1 MLNSIIFINY
11 KIEERTKTRMSDI
24 IKLLP
29 DNVANQIAAGEV
41 VQRPASAVKELLEN
55 AIDAGSNKIDLIIKD
70 AGKTLIQVVDNGC
83 GMTDTD
89 ARMCFERHA
98 TSKITSSNDLF
109 AIRTKGFRGEAL
121 ASIAAIAQV
130 EMQTRIENVD
140 LGTSIIIEGSEVK
153 SQEPI
158 ACAIG
163 TNFIIKNLFF
173 NVPARRN
180 FLKSN
185 PVETKH
191 IVDEFERVA
200 LTHPNIHFTM
210 HHNGNEVFNL
220 PSTTLRQRI
229 VNVFGKKMN
238 ERIVPIEQ
246 ETTVVNVSGYVIK
259 PEFAKRTRG
268 EQFFFVNDRF
278 IKSTYLNHAIKAAYK
293 SLISNDQFPSYFIYL
308 EVAPDFIDINIHPT
322 KTEIKFEDER
332 TVYAILN
339 SAVKNSLGKYNI
351 APSLDFEQETSF
363 NVSPLKKG
371 QEIKIPTI
379 QVDTN
384 YNPFKTSIQNNS
396 GGGSSSFKMPKSNS
410 FEQEDVNA
418 NLEFLNSVK
427 EVSESIHSSEIF
439 TESKSVEANYKEENN
454 VEIKQKFYQLHQ
466 KYILTQIRS
475 GLLMIDQQRAHQRI
489 LFEQFLS
496 KIEERNIETQKLLFP
511 QQIELTASDFAL
523 ISEMLVELN
532 NVGFEIS
539 IFGQTTLVIN
549 GLPVGVSDSEAEK
562 IIDRLLEELKH
573 NTNQTASNYQQRMA
587 MIMANSSSINAGR
600 KLEEEE
606 MEHLFNELFAC
617 ESPNYSPSGKPVI
630 IKMEEDELDQRFERK
645 R

>member
-1 MLNSIIFINY
+1 
-11 KIEERTKTRMSDI
+11 MSDI

-41 VQRPASAVKELLEN
+41 VQRPSSAVKELLEN
-55 AIDAGSNKIDLIIKD
+55 AIDAGGTKIDLIIKD

-83 GMTDTD
+83 GMTETD

-98 TSKITSSNDLF
+98 TSKITNSNDLF
-109 AIRTKGFRGEAL
+109 SIRTKGFRGEAL

-130 EMQTRIENVD
+130 EMQSKVEGVD

-158 ACAIG
+158 ACSVG

-180 FLKSN
+180 FLKST

-246 ETTVVNVSGYVIK
+246 ETTVVNVSGYIIK

-278 IKSTYLNHAIKAAYK
+278 IKSSYLNHAIKAAYK
-293 SLISNDQFPSYFIYL
+293 NLISNDQFPSYFIYL

-339 SAVKNSLGKYNI
+339 SAIKNSLGKYNI

-363 NVSPLKKG
+363 NVAPLKKG
-371 QEIKIPTI
+371 QEIKMPTI
-379 QVDTN
+379 QVDTS
-384 YNPFKTSIQNNS
+384 YNPFENTPKKSS
-396 GGGSSSFKMPKSNS
+396 GGGSSSFKMPKSSS
-410 FEQEDVNA
+410 FEQEDIDA
-418 NLEFLNSVK
+418 NLDFLASVK
-427 EVSESIHSSEIF
+427 QVSESVQPSEIF
-439 TESKSVEANYKEENN
+439 TESKSIEGDYKEENN
-454 VEIKQKFYQLHQ
+454 VEVKQKFYQLHQ
-466 KYILTQIRS
+466 KYILTQVRS

-523 ISEMLVELN
+523 ISEMIEELN

-539 IFGQTTLVIN
+539 VFGQTTIVIN

-562 IIDRLLEELKH
+562 IIERLLEELKH
-573 NTNQTASNYQQRMA
+573 SANQTTANYQQRMA

-617 ESPNYSPSGKPVI
+617 QSPNFSPSGKPVI
-630 IKMEEDELDQRFERK
+630 IKMEEEELDQRFERK
-645 R
+645 K

>member
-1 MLNSIIFINY
+1 
-11 KIEERTKTRMSDI
+11 MSDI

-41 VQRPASAVKELLEN
+41 VQRPSSAVKELLEN
-55 AIDAGSNKIDLIIKD
+55 AIDAGGSKIDLIIKD

-83 GMTDTD
+83 GMTETD

-98 TSKITSSNDLF
+98 TSKITNSNDLF

-130 EMQTRIENVD
+130 EMQSKIEGVD

-158 ACAIG
+158 ACSVG

-180 FLKSN
+180 FLKST

-278 IKSTYLNHAIKAAYK
+278 IKSSYLNHAIKAAYK
-293 SLISNDQFPSYFIYL
+293 NLISNDQFPSYFIYL

-363 NVSPLKKG
+363 NVAPLKKG
-371 QEIKIPTI
+371 QEIKMPTI
-379 QVDTN
+379 RVDTS
-384 YNPFKTSIQNNS
+384 YNPFDNTPNKST
-396 GGGSSSFKMPKSNS
+396 GGSSSSSFKMPKSSS
-410 FEQEDVNA
+410 FEQENIDA
-418 NLEFLNSVK
+418 NLDFLASVK
-427 EVSESIHSSEIF
+427 QVSETVQPSEIF
-439 TESKSVEANYKEENN
+439 AENKGIEENFKEENN
-454 VEIKQKFYQLHQ
+454 VEVKQKFYQLHH
-466 KYILTQIRS
+466 KYILTQVRS

-523 ISEMLVELN
+523 ITEMLEELN

-539 IFGQTTLVIN
+539 VFGQTTIVIN

-562 IIDRLLEELKH
+562 IIERLLEELKH
-573 NTNQTASNYQQRMA
+573 STNQTTANYQQRMA

-617 ESPNYSPSGKPVI
+617 QSPNYSPSGKPVI
-630 IKMEEDELDQRFERK
+630 IKMEEEELDQRFERK
-645 R
+645 K

>member
-1 MLNSIIFINY
+1 
-11 KIEERTKTRMSDI
+11 MSDI

-55 AIDAGSNKIDLIIKD
+55 AIDAGGTKVDLIIKD
-70 AGKTLIQVVDNGC
+70 AGKALIQVIDNGV
-83 GMTDTD
+83 GMTETD

-98 TSKITSSNDLF
+98 TSKITTSSDLF
-109 AIRTKGFRGEAL
+109 ALRTKGFRGEAL
-121 ASIAAIAQV
+121 ASIAAVAQV
-130 EMQTRIENVD
+130 EMQSRTKDNN

-153 SQEPI
+153 SQEPV
-158 ACAIG
+158 ACAVG
-163 TNFIIKNLFF
+163 TKFIVKNLFF

-180 FLKSN
+180 FLKST

-210 HHNGNEVFNL
+210 HHNGNEIFNL

-293 SLISNDQFPSYFIYL
+293 NLIANDQYPSYFIYL

-339 SAVKNSLGKYNI
+339 SAIKNSLGKYNI
-351 APSLDFEQETSF
+351 APTLDFEQETSF
-363 NVSPLKKG
+363 NVAPLKEG
-371 QEIKIPTI
+371 QEIKMPTI
-379 QVDTN
+379 KVDTT
-384 YNPFKTSIQNNS
+384 YNPFSTSEQKSTSYS
-396 GGGSSSFKMPKSNS
+396 GGGSSSSFKMPKASN
-410 FEQEDVNA
+410 FEQDEVDANFLTSIQETTTDVKNA
-418 NLEFLNSVK
+418 DIF
-427 EVSESIHSSEIF
+427 SESK
-439 TESKSVEANYKEENN
+439 TVEQNWSEENE
-454 VEIKQKFYQLHQ
+454 VEVKQKFYQLHN
-466 KYILTQIRS
+466 KYILTQVKS
-475 GLLMIDQQRAHQRI
+475 GLLLIDQQRAHQRV

-496 KIEERNIETQKLLFP
+496 KIEERSIETQKLLFP
-511 QQIELTASDFAL
+511 QQIELNASDFAL
-523 ISEMLVELN
+523 LSEVLEEMN
-532 NVGFEIS
+532 GVGFEIEV
-539 IFGQTTLVIN
+539 FGQSTLVIN
-549 GLPVGVSDSEAEK
+549 GLPVGVSDSDAEK
-562 IIDRLLEELKH
+562 ILERMLEELKH
-573 NTNQTASNYQQRMA
+573 NTNQTGANYQQRIA
-587 MIMANSSSINAGR
+587 MLMANSAGINSGR

-617 ESPNYSPSGKPVI
+617 QSPNFSPSGKPVI

>member
-1 MLNSIIFINY
+1 
-11 KIEERTKTRMSDI
+11 MSDI

-55 AIDAGSNKIDLIIKD
+55 AIDAGGTKVDLIIKD
-70 AGKTLIQVVDNGC
+70 AGKALIQVIDNGV
-83 GMTDTD
+83 GMTETD

-98 TSKITSSNDLF
+98 TSKITTSSDLF
-109 AIRTKGFRGEAL
+109 ALRTKGFRGEAL
-121 ASIAAIAQV
+121 ASIAAVAQV
-130 EMQTRIENVD
+130 EMQSRTKDND

-153 SQEPI
+153 SQEPV
-158 ACAIG
+158 ACAVG
-163 TNFIIKNLFF
+163 TKFIVKNLFF

-180 FLKSN
+180 FLKST

-210 HHNGNEVFNL
+210 HHNGNEIFNL

-293 SLISNDQFPSYFIYL
+293 NLIANDQYPSYFIYL

-339 SAVKNSLGKYNI
+339 SAIKNSLGKYNI
-351 APSLDFEQETSF
+351 APTLDFEQETSF
-363 NVSPLKKG
+363 NVAPLKEG
-371 QEIKIPTI
+371 QEIKMPTI
-379 QVDTN
+379 KVDTT
-384 YNPFKTSIQNNS
+384 YNPFSTSEQKSTSYS
-396 GGGSSSFKMPKSNS
+396 GGGSSSSFKMPKASN
-410 FEQEDVNA
+410 FEQDEVDA
-418 NLEFLNSVK
+418 NLDFLSSIQETTTDVK
-427 EVSESIHSSEIF
+427 NADIFSESK
-439 TESKSVEANYKEENN
+439 TVEQNWSEENE
-454 VEIKQKFYQLHQ
+454 VEVKQKFYQLHN
-466 KYILTQIRS
+466 KYILTQVKS
-475 GLLMIDQQRAHQRI
+475 GLLLIDQQRAHQRV

-496 KIEERNIETQKLLFP
+496 KIEERSIETQKLLFP
-511 QQIELTASDFAL
+511 QQIELNASDFAL
-523 ISEMLVELN
+523 LSEVLEEMN
-532 NVGFEIS
+532 GVGFEIEV
-539 IFGQTTLVIN
+539 FGQSTLVIN
-549 GLPVGVSDSEAEK
+549 GLPVGVSDSDAEK
-562 IIDRLLEELKH
+562 ILERMLEELKH
-573 NTNQTASNYQQRMA
+573 NTNQTGANYQQRIA
-587 MIMANSSSINAGR
+587 MLMANSAGINSGR

-617 ESPNYSPSGKPVI
+617 QSPNFSPSGKPVI

>member
-1 MLNSIIFINY
+1 
-11 KIEERTKTRMSDI
+11 MSDI

-55 AIDAGSNKIDLIIKD
+55 AIDAGGTKIDLIIKD
-70 AGKTLIQVVDNGC
+70 AGKALIQVIDNGV
-83 GMTDTD
+83 GMTETD

-98 TSKITSSNDLF
+98 TSKIQASSDLF
-109 AIRTKGFRGEAL
+109 ALRTKGFRGEAL
-121 ASIAAIAQV
+121 ASIAAVAQV
-130 EMQTRIENVD
+130 EMQSRTKDSD

-153 SQEPI
+153 SQEPV
-158 ACAIG
+158 ACAVG
-163 TNFIIKNLFF
+163 TKFIVKNLFF

-180 FLKSN
+180 FLKST

-210 HHNGNEVFNL
+210 HHNGNEIFNL

-293 SLISNDQFPSYFIYL
+293 NLIASDQYPSYFIYL

-339 SAVKNSLGKYNI
+339 SAIKNSLGKYNI
-351 APSLDFEQETSF
+351 APTLDFEQESSF
-363 NVSPLKKG
+363 NVAPLKKG
-371 QEIKIPTI
+371 QEIKMPTI
-379 QVDTN
+379 KVDTT
-384 YNPFKTSIQNNS
+384 YNPFSTSEQKSTSYS
-396 GGGSSSFKMPKSNS
+396 GGNSSSSFKMPKASN
-410 FEQEDVNA
+410 FEQDEVDA
-418 NLEFLNSVK
+418 NLDFLSSIQETTTDVK
-427 EVSESIHSSEIF
+427 NPDIFSESK
-439 TESKSVEANYKEENN
+439 TVEQNWSEENE
-454 VEIKQKFYQLHQ
+454 VEVKQKFYQLHN
-466 KYILTQIRS
+466 KYILTQVKS
-475 GLLMIDQQRAHQRI
+475 GLLMIDQQRAHQRV

-496 KIEERNIETQKLLFP
+496 KIEERSIETQKLLFP
-511 QQIELTASDFAL
+511 QQIELNASDFAL
-523 ISEMLVELN
+523 LSEVLEEMN
-532 NVGFEIS
+532 GVGFEIEV
-539 IFGQTTLVIN
+539 FGQTTLVIN
-549 GLPVGVSDSEAEK
+549 GLPVGVSDSDAEK
-562 IIDRLLEELKH
+562 ILERMLEELKH
-573 NTNQTASNYQQRMA
+573 NTNQTGANYQQRIA
-587 MIMANSSSINAGR
+587 MLMANSAGINSGR

-617 ESPNYSPSGKPVI
+617 QSPNFSPSGKPVI

>member
-1 MLNSIIFINY
+1 
-11 KIEERTKTRMSDI
+11 MSDI

-55 AIDAGSNKIDLIIKD
+55 AIDAGGTKVDLIIKD
-70 AGKTLIQVVDNGC
+70 AGKALIQVIDNGV
-83 GMTDTD
+83 GMTETD

-98 TSKITSSNDLF
+98 TSKITTSSDLF
-109 AIRTKGFRGEAL
+109 ALRTKGFRGEAL
-121 ASIAAIAQV
+121 ASIAAVAQV
-130 EMQTRIENVD
+130 EMQSRTKDND

-153 SQEPI
+153 SQEPV
-158 ACAIG
+158 ACAVG
-163 TNFIIKNLFF
+163 TKFIVKNLFF

-180 FLKSN
+180 FLKST

-210 HHNGNEVFNL
+210 HHNGNEIFNL

-293 SLISNDQFPSYFIYL
+293 NLIANDQYPSYFIYL

-339 SAVKNSLGKYNI
+339 SAIKNSLGKYNI
-351 APSLDFEQETSF
+351 APTLDFEQETSF
-363 NVSPLKKG
+363 NVAPLKEG
-371 QEIKIPTI
+371 QEIKMPTI
-379 QVDTN
+379 KVDTT
-384 YNPFKTSIQNNS
+384 YNPFSTSEQKSTSYS
-396 GGGSSSFKMPKSNS
+396 GGGSSSSFKMPKASN
-410 FEQEDVNA
+410 FEQDEVDA
-418 NLEFLNSVK
+418 NLDFLSSIQETTTDVK
-427 EVSESIHSSEIF
+427 NADIF
-439 TESKSVEANYKEENN
+439 SDSKTVEQNWSEENE
-454 VEIKQKFYQLHQ
+454 VEVKQKFYQLHN
-466 KYILTQIRS
+466 KYILTQVKS
-475 GLLMIDQQRAHQRI
+475 GLLLIDQQRAHQRV

-496 KIEERNIETQKLLFP
+496 KIEERSIETQKLLFP
-511 QQIELTASDFAL
+511 QQIELNASDFAL
-523 ISEMLVELN
+523 LSEVLEEMN
-532 NVGFEIS
+532 GVGFEIEV
-539 IFGQTTLVIN
+539 FGQSTLVIN
-549 GLPVGVSDSEAEK
+549 GLPVGVSDSDAEK
-562 IIDRLLEELKH
+562 ILERMLEELKH
-573 NTNQTASNYQQRMA
+573 NTNQTGANYQQRIA
-587 MIMANSSSINAGR
+587 MLMANSAGINSGR

-617 ESPNYSPSGKPVI
+617 QSPNFSPSGKPVI

>member
-1 MLNSIIFINY
+1 
-11 KIEERTKTRMSDI
+11 MSDI

-55 AIDAGSNKIDLIIKD
+55 AIDAGGSKIELIIKD
-70 AGKTLIQVVDNGC
+70 AGKALIQVVDNGC
-83 GMTDTD
+83 GMTETD

-109 AIRTKGFRGEAL
+109 ALRTKGFRGEAL

-130 EMQTRIENVD
+130 EMQSRVESSE

-158 ACAIG
+158 ACAVG

-191 IVDEFERVA
+191 IVEEFERVA
-200 LTHPNIHFTM
+200 LTHPDIHFTM
-210 HHNGNEVFNL
+210 HHNGNEIFNL
-220 PSTTLRQRI
+220 PSTSLRQRI

-293 SLISNDQFPSYFIYL
+293 NLISNDQYPTYFIYL

-363 NVSPLKKG
+363 NVAPLKKG
-371 QEIKIPTI
+371 QEIKMPTI
-379 QVDTN
+379 QVDTT
-384 YNPFKTSIQNNS
+384 YNPFETSSEKSS
-396 GGGSSSFKMPKSNS
+396 GGSTSSFKMPKSSS
-410 FEQEDVNA
+410 FEQEDIDA
-418 NLEFLNSVK
+418 NLDFLASVK
-427 EVSESIHSSEIF
+427 EVSESIHTKEIF
-439 TESKSVEANYKEENN
+439 AESKPIEDSYKEENN
-454 VEIKQKFYQLHQ
+454 VEVNQKFYQLHN
-466 KYILTQIRS
+466 KYILTQVRS

-511 QQIELTASDFAL
+511 QQIELNASDFAL
-523 ISEMLVELN
+523 IIEVIEELN

-539 IFGQTTLVIN
+539 VFGQTTLVIN
-549 GLPVGVSDSEAEK
+549 GLPVGVSDSDSEK
-562 IIDRLLEELKH
+562 IIERLLEELKH
-573 NTNQTASNYQQRMA
+573 NANHTGANYQQRMA
-587 MIMANSSSINAGR
+587 MIMANSAGINSGR

-617 ESPNYSPSGKPVI
+617 QSPNFSPSGKPVI